1 MDGFGTLIY
10 RKQGAVARVT
20 LNRPQALNAYNLA
33 MRDELWQILQALHAD
48 DEVRVVVFDGAG
60 EKAFCAGADL
70 TEFLT
75 ALSPV
80 VARAVRW
87 ERDVWGLFM
96 NLPQPVIAAVHGFV
110 LGDGIEIAMCCDIVV
125 ATEDTRFGL
134 PEPGLGIIPAAGGTQ
149 TLPRAVGR
157 GLALDMMLTSRW
169 LSADEAYQAGLVN
182 RVVSYESLEM
192 EALQLAEK
200 IAALEPETVRLIK
213 LAVLRGLD
221 LTLPGGLALEKRLA
235 ATMMTQ
241 VTATSP
247 GAPRL

>member
-75 ALSPV
+75 APSPV

-125 ATEDTRFGL
+125 AAEDTRFGL

-149 TLPRAVGR
+149 TVPRAVGR
-157 GLALDMMLTSRW
+157 GLALDMMLTGRC

-182 RVVSYESLEM
+182 RVVSYESLER

-200 IAALEPETVRLIK
+200 IAVLEPETVRRIK

-221 LTLPGGLALEKRLA
+221 LTLAGGLALEKRLA

-247 GAPRL
+247 GAPRA